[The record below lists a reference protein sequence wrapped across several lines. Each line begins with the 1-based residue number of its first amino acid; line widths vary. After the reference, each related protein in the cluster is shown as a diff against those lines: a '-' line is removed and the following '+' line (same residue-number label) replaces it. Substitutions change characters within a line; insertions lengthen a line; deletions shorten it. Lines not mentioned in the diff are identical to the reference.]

1 MKLPWQ
7 VTAGPTLTIEAALG
21 MTLNELPLSICEP
34 VYITT
39 ELPPTGAVG
48 LMAMV
53 AVAVVGLVM
62 VSSEMLTPA
71 PRIASVVPCTQL
83 VRLPVMTTS
92 LRVAPWAPLLGLT
105 LTMLGSVG

>member
-7 VTAGPTLTIEAALG
+7 VTAGPTLTMDAALG
-21 MTLNELPLSICEP
+21 MTLNELPLMTWEP
-34 VYITT
+34 VYMTT
-39 ELPPTGAVG
+39 ELPPRGAVG

-62 VSSEMLTPA
+62 VSSETVTPA
-71 PRIASVVPCTQL
+71 PRMASVVPSTQL

-92 LRVAPWAPLLGLT
+92 LRVAPCAPLEGLT
-105 LTMLGSVG
+105 LTM